1 MSEHAL
7 TVLEFHRA
15 LEQVAGHA
23 TSEAGRAAV
32 LSLRPHT
39 DREWVE
45 RELTRV
51 SETEAFLEARSTWAL
66 PEIPDCLPIFGR
78 LAVDGSVLEGT
89 ELHALGVSLAS
100 GGQLAE
106 ALDADSTQGESSGG
120 DVPGEEV
127 GRVAALAARRT
138 RHLFHSD
145 REQALRRGG
154 GSAGNGVTCACLAET
169 PDVWPSWIRR
179 GAPSGQAAR
188 YGS

>member
-15 LEQVAGHA
+15 LEQVAGDA

-51 SETEAFLEARSTWAL
+51 SETAAFLEARSTWAP
-66 PEIPDCLPIFGR
+66 PEIPDCLPIFRR

-89 ELHALGVSLAS
+89 ELHAVGVSLVS

-106 ALDADSTQGESSGG
+106 TLDADSLQGKSWGG
-120 DVPGEEV
+120 EEPVEEV
-127 GRVAALAARRT
+127 GRFAALAFIRDRLHTDPDLENRIAKNHGRVGGNSRLGQRR
-138 RHLFHSD
+138 SP
-145 REQALRRGG
+145 A
-154 GSAGNGVTCACLAET
+154 N
-169 PDVWPSWIRR
+169 P
-179 GAPSGQAAR
+179 
-188 YGS
+188 

>member
-51 SETEAFLEARSTWAL
+51 SETAAFLEARSTWAP
-66 PEIPDCLPIFGR
+66 PEIPDCLPIFRR

-89 ELHALGVSLAS
+89 ELHAVGVSLVS

-106 ALDADSTQGESSGG
+106 ALDADSHRGNRGAERRQLRKWGALRLSRSSETGCTPTRTSRI
-120 DVPGEEV
+120 VSPKP
-127 GRVAALAARRT
+127 RT
-138 RHLFHSD
+138 R
-145 REQALRRGG
+145 RGKF
-154 GSAGNGVTCACLAET
+154 
-169 PDVWPSWIRR
+169 
-179 GAPSGQAAR
+179 
-188 YGS
+188 